1 MLHKI
6 RTRIKFIIQFHVKQ
20 SLEIVSEFA
29 YLYESIGEKSGKIR
43 GRLNSENVTIPNDDK
58 ITGVIIFA

>member
-6 RTRIKFIIQFHVKQ
+6 KTGTKFIIQFHVKQ
-20 SLEIVSEFA
+20 SLEIVSEFKH
-29 YLYESIGEKSGKIR
+29 LHKSIGEKSDNIR
-43 GRLNSENVTIPNDDK
+43 GRLNSEYITIPNDDK

>member
-6 RTRIKFIIQFHVKQ
+6 RTGTKFRIHV
-20 SLEIVSEFA
+20 
-29 YLYESIGEKSGKIR
+29 SIGEKSGKIR
-43 GRLNSENVTIPNDDK
+43 GRLNSENVTIPNDK

>member
-6 RTRIKFIIQFHVKQ
+6 RTGTKFIIKFHVKQ
-20 SLEIVSEFA
+20 ELEIVSEFT
-29 YLYESIGEKSGKIR
+29 YLYESIGEKSGKTR
-43 GRLNSENVTIPNDDK
+43 GRLNSENVTILNDDK

>member
-1 MLHKI
+1 M
-6 RTRIKFIIQFHVKQ
+6 QFHVKQ
-20 SLEIVSEFA
+20 SLETASEFT

-43 GRLNSENVTIPNDDK
+43 GRLNSENVTIPNNDK